1 MKGGD
6 VNALY
11 LASGLALMAAA
22 GHSYLSERLVLGPL
36 RSETLQGGVFSGAAA
51 KKLASAM
58 FHLASLCWAG
68 MAISMLLLESS
79 GAEPRATLHIYATI
93 YAVSGLGNFWAT
105 GRPHPGGVM
114 LLAAGA
120 LILVALHA

>member
-1 MKGGD
+1 M
-6 VNALY
+6 NALY
-11 LASGLALMAAA
+11 LASGLAMIAAV
-22 GHSYLSERLVLGPL
+22 GHSYLSERLVLRPL
-36 RSETLQGGVFSGAAA
+36 RNETLQGSVFSEAVA

-68 MAISMLLLESS
+68 MAISMLLLEPS
-79 GAEPRATLHIYATI
+79 GVESRATLHIYATI

-105 GRPHPGGVM
+105 GRPHPGGVV
-114 LLAAGA
+114 LLAAAA